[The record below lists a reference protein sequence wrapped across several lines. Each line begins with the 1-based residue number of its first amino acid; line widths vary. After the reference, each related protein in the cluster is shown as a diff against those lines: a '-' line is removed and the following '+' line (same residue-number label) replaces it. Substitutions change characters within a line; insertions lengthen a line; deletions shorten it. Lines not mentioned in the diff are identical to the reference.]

1 MEKEHEIIRS
11 NKLDLDS
18 GSSLA
23 PPLHSRLK
31 LTREKLEGLSS
42 GLKQLATS
50 VREDDQVKKTLRR
63 TLVGS
68 GLTLTQQKVPI
79 GVLLVIFES
88 RPDCL
93 IQVRNVQGMEGGGGS
108 H

>member
-1 MEKEHEIIRS
+1 MIQ

-18 GSSLA
+18 ALSLA
-23 PPLHSRLK
+23 APLHSRLK
-31 LTREKLEGLSS
+31 LTHEKLVSLSS

-50 VREDDQVKKTLRR
+50 VREDDCVKKTISK
-63 TLVGS
+63 TLVGR

-93 IQVRNVQGMEGGGGS
+93 IQVSMHNVTCGYS
-108 H
+108 KK